1 MQSKFSRSISFSIAF
16 DSNWLSKGLDHVIS
30 GILFI
35 SSTPTL
41 SLSEVKSK
49 VKRPIR
55 ISISEKNSIE
65 EKVKTVKTP
74 IITKKLKSNTSE
86 LLKNVETMPKKN
98 MAVVKEYRQATLSE
112 AAQTFNRKCLELE
125 ALLKER

>member
-1 MQSKFSRSISFSIAF
+1 MKSFSVY
-16 DSNWLSKGLDHVIS
+16 LLVVIS